1 MSVSK
6 QILVII
12 LQLSLSRM
20 CVSARGSTVIISLLS
35 TTISISEA
43 NQLQQVKEIQKNI
56 AKGSRE
62 TKQKPSIVGLSSTT
76 VNSSDDD
83 ELKIMNNEQQH
94 TTHKK
99 KLFTSKPK
107 LLNHSIKTKNT
118 TIKTNSTSSST
129 STTTTTSK
137 EVSPCTPSSE
147 CELCPYNY
155 KVLIE
160 KEDEKIKGEYDSC
173 LKYGRRKQFE
183 CTILFQGK
191 KVLVFDC
198 ICCVGR
204 ILYDIWFLICTCCPS
219 LILINFL

>member
-6 QILVII
+6 RILLLSII
-12 LQLSLSRM
+12 LQLSLSQI
-20 CVSARGSTVIISLLS
+20 CVAARGLS
-35 TTISISEA
+35 TIILAISTTTIQISKA

-94 TTHKK
+94 TTHNKK
-99 KLFTSKPK
+99 KLFTTKPK
-107 LLNHSIKTKNT
+107 LLNHSTKNT
-118 TIKTNSTSSST
+118 TIKTNSTSSTST
-129 STTTTTSK
+129 STSSK
-137 EVSPCTPSSE
+137 SQEVSPCTPSSE

-183 CTILFQGK
+183 CTVLFQGK
-191 KVLVFDC
+191 
-198 ICCVGR
+198 
-204 ILYDIWFLICTCCPS
+204 
-219 LILINFL
+219 

>member
-1 MSVSK
+1 
-6 QILVII
+6 
-12 LQLSLSRM
+12 
-20 CVSARGSTVIISLLS
+20 
-35 TTISISEA
+35 
-43 NQLQQVKEIQKNI
+43 LQQVKEIQKNI

-76 VNSSDDD
+76 GNSSDDD

-99 KLFTSKPK
+99 KLFTTKPK
-107 LLNHSIKTKNT
+107 LLNHSLKTKNST
-118 TIKTNSTSSST
+118 MKTNST
-129 STTTTTSK
+129 STTTTSTTSKSK

-173 LKYGRRKQFE
+173 LKYGRQQKFE
-183 CTILFQGK
+183 CTVLFQGK
-191 KVLVFDC
+191 KVLVFD
-198 ICCVGR
+198 
-204 ILYDIWFLICTCCPS
+204 LYLSVLHI
-219 LILINFL
+219 

>member
-6 QILVII
+6 RVLLLSII
-12 LQLSLSRM
+12 LQLS
-20 CVSARGSTVIISLLS
+20 VSQICAAAKGSSIIILATT
-35 TTISISEA
+35 TTIQISKA

-62 TKQKPSIVGLSSTT
+62 TKQKPTIVGLSSTTT

-83 ELKIMNNEQQH
+83 VLKIMNNEQQH
-94 TTHKK
+94 TTHNYNKK
-99 KLFTSKPK
+99 KLFTTKPK
-107 LLNHSIKTKNT
+107 LLNHSIKNAT
-118 TIKTNSTSSST
+118 TKTNSTSS
-129 STTTTTSK
+129 TTTTTISKSK

-173 LKYGRRKQFE
+173 LLYGRRKQFE
-183 CTILFQGK
+183 CTVLFQGK
-191 KVLVFDC
+191 KVF
-198 ICCVGR
+198 GFR
-204 ILYDIWFLICTCCPS
+204 LYLFV
-219 LILINFL
+219 

>member
-1 MSVSK
+1 MNHSVGLYLLRLTIYSTMSVSK
-6 QILVII
+6 RILVLSII
-12 LQLSLSRM
+12 LQLSLSQM
-20 CVSARGSTVIISLLS
+20 FVTATGSLVIILLS
-35 TTISISEA
+35 TTIQISKA

-99 KLFTSKPK
+99 KLFTTKPK
-107 LLNHSIKTKNT
+107 LLNHSIKTKNA
-118 TIKTNSTSSST
+118 TIIKSNSTS

-137 EVSPCTPSSE
+137 SREVSPCTPSSE

-183 CTILFQGK
+183 CTVLFQGK
-191 KVLVFDC
+191 KVLGF
-198 ICCVGR
+198 
-204 ILYDIWFLICTCCPS
+204 
-219 LILINFL
+219 

>member
-6 QILVII
+6 RILVLII
-12 LQLSLSRM
+12 LQLSLSRI
-20 CVSARGSTVIISLLS
+20 CVTARETPVIILAIS
-35 TTISISEA
+35 TSIQISKA
-43 NQLQQVKEIQKNI
+43 NQLQQVKEIQNNI

-99 KLFTSKPK
+99 LFTTKPK
-107 LLNHSIKTKNT
+107 LLNHHISTKNAT
-118 TIKTNSTSSST
+118 TKTNSTSTT
-129 STTTTTSK
+129 STTSKSK

-173 LKYGRRKQFE
+173 LKWGRRQKFE

-191 KVLVFDC
+191 
-198 ICCVGR
+198 
-204 ILYDIWFLICTCCPS
+204 YD
-219 LILINFL
+219 

>member
-6 QILVII
+6 RVLLLSII
-12 LQLSLSRM
+12 LQLS
-20 CVSARGSTVIISLLS
+20 VSQICAAAKGSSIIILAIS
-35 TTISISEA
+35 TTTIQISKA
-43 NQLQQVKEIQKNI
+43 NQLQQVKEIQNNI

-99 KLFTSKPK
+99 KLFTTKPK
-107 LLNHSIKTKNT
+107 LLNHSIKNT
-118 TIKTNSTSSST
+118 TIKTNSTSTTTST
-129 STTTTTSK
+129 SSKSK

-183 CTILFQGK
+183 CTVLFQGK
-191 KVLVFDC
+191 KVFVFLLHLLC
-198 ICCVGR
+198 GPHTV
-204 ILYDIWFLICTCCPS
+204 
-219 LILINFL
+219 

>member
-6 QILVII
+6 RILLLSII
-12 LQLSLSRM
+12 LQLSLSQI
-20 CVSARGSTVIISLLS
+20 CVAARGLS
-35 TTISISEA
+35 TIILAISTTTIQISKA

-99 KLFTSKPK
+99 KLFTTKPK
-107 LLNHSIKTKNT
+107 LLNHHISTKNT
-118 TIKTNSTSSST
+118 TIKTNSTSSTTSSST
-129 STTTTTSK
+129 SSKSK

-183 CTILFQGK
+183 CTVLFQGK
-191 KVLVFDC
+191 NVLGF
-198 ICCVGR
+198 
-204 ILYDIWFLICTCCPS
+204 
-219 LILINFL
+219 